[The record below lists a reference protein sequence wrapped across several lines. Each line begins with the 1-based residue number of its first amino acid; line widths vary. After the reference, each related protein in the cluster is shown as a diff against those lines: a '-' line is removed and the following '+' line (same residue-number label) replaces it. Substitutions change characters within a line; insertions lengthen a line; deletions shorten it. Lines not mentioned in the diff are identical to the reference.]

1 MDATSLPGFQGI
13 VKALLRRF
21 LGVRAPP
28 SALGRLTALK
38 TMLLLPFQ
46 QYQYSFMLSKSI
58 RKLQNRM
65 YDYYKFSCEMLIT
78 GTIRVGLLLL
88 CFLVLL
94 MFTTFVPAV
103 GGSMPCMFIW
113 TTFQS

>member
-28 SALGRLTALK
+28 SALGCLTALK
-38 TMLLLPFQ
+38 TML
-46 QYQYSFMLSKSI
+46 MLSKSI
-58 RKLQNRM
+58 RKLQNWM

-103 GGSMPCMFIW
+103 GGSMPFL
-113 TTFQS
+113 